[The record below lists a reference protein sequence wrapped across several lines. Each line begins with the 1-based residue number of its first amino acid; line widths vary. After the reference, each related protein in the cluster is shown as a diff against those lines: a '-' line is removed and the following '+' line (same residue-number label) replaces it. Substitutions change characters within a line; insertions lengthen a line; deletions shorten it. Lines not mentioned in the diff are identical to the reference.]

1 MAAAYSD
8 DLRVRVLAACDKDLT
23 IVEIAELFGVS
34 QRWIYNLKKWQRE
47 TGRPKPIREKPGRKS
62 KLAAHLP
69 RLQALVQEQPDSTL
83 EELRAKLNADLCTSS
98 VWNALKALGLSL
110 KKSSL
115 CRRTTPA

>member
-1 MAAAYSD
+1 MAAAFSD

-23 IVEIAELFGVS
+23 VAEIAELFGVS

-47 TGRPKPIREKPGRKS
+47 TGRPQPVREKPGRKS

-98 VWNALKALGLSL
+98 VWNALKALGLTL

-115 CRRTTPA
+115 RRRTTPA